1 MSGLLP
7 VAASARA
14 NRFTVCRSGEVAA
27 PVLSTVLG
35 MKESLIPSAC
45 AGRSFSGGWA
55 RRCIRWSPP
64 SA

>member
-1 MSGLLP
+1 MP

-14 NRFTVCRSGEVAA
+14 NGFTVCRSGEVAA
-27 PVLSTVLG
+27 PVLSTGLV

-55 RRCIRWSPP
+55 RRCMRWSLQ